1 MKNLFE
7 ELHEENM
14 VMLLHTLSEK
24 NKARKTEMEP
34 DRLQSY
40 FLSSVGGE

>member
-14 VMLLHTLSEK
+14 VMLLHTLSERTK
-24 NKARKTEMEP
+24 QGKQKWNRI
-34 DRLQSY
+34 D
-40 FLSSVGGE
+40 SSVGGE